1 MRNMF
6 CCLFGEENVLTDEL
20 MSKHTTFHI
29 GGKADYFI
37 KIRNSEDIV
46 KALKV
51 CKENNL
57 PVFILGNGS
66 NILVGD
72 KGIRGVV
79 LQLEKDFQN
88 IEINKEN
95 RIINAEAGILLTK
108 LANVALSEKLSGL
121 ECISGIPGTLG
132 GAIYM
137 NAGAYGDE
145 IANHIVDVTYIDE
158 EQNIKTISKDECL
171 FGYRK
176 SFFTDTK
183 NVIISARIKLEEGRY
198 EEIKEKMAE
207 HTKLRTTKQPIEKFS
222 AGSTFKRPEGN
233 FAGTLIEKAGLK
245 GNKIGG
251 AEVSEKHAGFII
263 NNGTA
268 TADDVLSLVEYVKDK
283 VFEMSGIMLEP
294 EIKKIGEFKEAK

>member
-1 MRNMF
+1 MHNML
-6 CCLFGEENVLTDEL
+6 CCLFGEENVLTNEP

-29 GGKADYFI
+29 GGNADYLI
-37 KIRNSEDIV
+37 KIKSAEDIV

-72 KGIRGVV
+72 NGIRGIV
-79 LQLEKDFQN
+79 LQLEKDFQSF
-88 IEINKEN
+88 EVDKEN
-95 RIINAEAGILLTK
+95 GIIRADAGILLTK
-108 LANVALSEKLSGL
+108 LANIALSEDLSGF
-121 ECISGIPGTLG
+121 ECLSGIPGTLG
-132 GAIYM
+132 GAVYM

-145 IANHIVDVTYIDE
+145 IANHIIDVTYINE
-158 EQNIKTISKDECL
+158 NLEIVTITKEECL

-183 NVIISARIKLEEGRY
+183 NVILSAGLKLEKGKS

-207 HTKLRTTKQPIEKFS
+207 YTKLRVSKQPVEKFS

-245 GNKIGG
+245 GKKIGG

-263 NNGTA
+263 NSDSA
-268 TADDVLSLVEYVKDK
+268 TAKDVLCLVEYVRKT
-283 VFEMSGIMLEP
+283 VYEMSGIMLEP
-294 EIKKIGEFKEAK
+294 EIKKIGEFGEAE

>member
-1 MRNMF
+1 MHNML
-6 CCLFGEENVLTDEL
+6 CCLFGEENVLTDEP

-29 GGKADYFI
+29 GGKADYLI
-37 KIRNSEDIV
+37 KIKSTEDAE

-51 CKENNL
+51 CRENNI

-88 IEINKEN
+88 FEIDKEN
-95 RIINAEAGILLTK
+95 GIIKADAGILLTK
-108 LANVALSEKLSGL
+108 LANIALSEELSGF
-121 ECISGIPGTLG
+121 ECLSGIPGTLG

-145 IANHIVDVTYIDE
+145 IANHIIDVTFVDE
-158 EQNIKTISKDECL
+158 NLDVVTKTGEECL

-176 SFFTDTK
+176 SFFTDTR
-183 NVIISARIKLEEGRY
+183 NVILSARLKLEKGKA

-207 HTKLRTTKQPIEKFS
+207 YTKLRVSKQPVEKFS

-245 GNKIGG
+245 GKKIGG

-263 NNGTA
+263 NSGSA
-268 TADDVLSLVEYVKDK
+268 TAKDVLSLVEYVRKS
-283 VFEMSGIMLEP
+283 VYEMSGIMLEP
-294 EIKKIGEFKEAK
+294 EIKKIGEFGETE

>member
-1 MRNMF
+1 MHNML
-6 CCLFGEENVLTDEL
+6 CCLFGEENVLTNEP

-29 GGKADYFI
+29 GGKADYLI
-37 KIRNSEDIV
+37 KIKTAEDIV

-51 CKENNL
+51 CRENNI

-79 LQLEKDFQN
+79 LQLEKDFQSF
-88 IEINKEN
+88 EVDKEN
-95 RIINAEAGILLTK
+95 GIIRADAGILLTK
-108 LANVALSEKLSGL
+108 LANAALSEELSGF
-121 ECISGIPGTLG
+121 ECLSGIPGTLG
-132 GAIYM
+132 GAVYM

-145 IANHIVDVTYIDE
+145 IANHIIDVTYVDE
-158 EQNIKTISKDECL
+158 KLDVVTITKEECL

-183 NVIISARIKLEEGRY
+183 NVILSARLKLENGKTK
-198 EEIKEKMAE
+198 EIKEKMAE
-207 HTKLRTTKQPIEKFS
+207 YTKLRVSKQPVEKFS

-245 GNKIGG
+245 GKKIGG

-263 NNGTA
+263 NSGSA
-268 TADDVLSLVEYVKDK
+268 TAKDVLSLVEFVRKTVY
-283 VFEMSGIMLEP
+283 EMSGIMLEP
-294 EIKKIGEFKEAK
+294 EIKKIGEFGETE